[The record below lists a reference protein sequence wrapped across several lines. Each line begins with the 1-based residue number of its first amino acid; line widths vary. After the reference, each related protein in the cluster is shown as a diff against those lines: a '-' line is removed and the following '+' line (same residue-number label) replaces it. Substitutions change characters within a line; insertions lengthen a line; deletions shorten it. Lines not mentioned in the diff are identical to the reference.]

1 MEQRKTIANKY
12 AHLGLGVPKAIEI
25 ACIKRSSYYYRP
37 NNKRKGKPCSTH
49 TFRTDGN
56 RVDND
61 VVLESIYDLIRPEYH
76 DYGYHVVTQLLKR
89 EGFVIN
95 AKKVY
100 RIMKQ
105 SHLLHPPT
113 RRSAGQPRQRIKYL
127 VPPLIRP
134 FATIEADIKYVN
146 IHEQNK
152 NAYLLTFLCTFSRYA
167 LAWRLD
173 YTMKATHVN
182 GLIKEL
188 LNHPYIRQ
196 YSKSQEFRI
205 RIRTDNGPQFIAKLL
220 AEELQK
226 NQIDHEF
233 IHPATPQEN
242 AHIESFHNTLSRLVC
257 NRNIFRNL
265 DHAITV
271 FSEFYETY
279 NNTRVMESL
288 LYHSPKDFLIHW
300 ENDQI
305 AIIRDKNKKQIFIFR
320 EKPVLCSDTGS
331 PLEDYCF
338 QNKINTF
345 KTELLTHSEIS
356 PI

>member
-1 MEQRKTIANKY
+1 MEQRKAIANRY
-12 AHLGLGVPKAIEI
+12 AHLGLGVQRAIDL
-25 ACIKRSSYYYRP
+25 ASIKDSTYYYHP
-37 NNKRKGKPCSTH
+37 NNKFKGKPCSTY
-49 TFRTDGN
+49 TFRTDGK

-61 VVLESIYDLIRPEYH
+61 VVLQCIFDLISPEYH
-76 DYGYHVVTQLLKR
+76 DYGYHTVTQLLKR
-89 EGFVIN
+89 GGFVIN

-100 RIMKQ
+100 RMMKQ
-105 SHLLHPPT
+105 SNLLHPPT
-113 RRSAGQPRQRIKYL
+113 RRSAGQPRQRIQYL
-127 VPPLIRP
+127 VPPLVRP

-152 NAYLLTFLCTFSRYA
+152 NAYLLTLLCTFSRYA
-167 LAWRLD
+167 LAWSLD
-173 YTMKATHVN
+173 YTMKAIHVN

-188 LNHPYIRQ
+188 LNHPYIRK
-196 YSKSQEFRI
+196 YSKSQDFKI

-226 NQIDHEF
+226 NHIEHEF

-242 AHIESFHNTLSRLVC
+242 AHIESFHSTVTKLVC
-257 NRNIFRNL
+257 NRNVFRNL

-271 FSEFYETY
+271 FSEFYEAY

-288 LYHSPKDFLIHW
+288 LYHSPKDFLIQW

-305 AIIRDKNKKQIFIFR
+305 AIKRNKNNKQIFFFKEESILDS
-320 EKPVLCSDTGS
+320 ELSS
-331 PLEDYCF
+331 SLEEYCV

-345 KTELLTHSEIS
+345 KPELFVHPEIS
-356 PI
+356 PV

>member
-12 AHLGLGVPKAIEI
+12 AHLGLGVQKAIDL
-25 ACIKRSSYYYRP
+25 ASIKRSTYYYHP

-49 TFRTDGN
+49 TYRTDGKN
-56 RVDND
+56 VDNAI
-61 VVLESIYDLIRPEYH
+61 VLQCIYDLISPEYH

-105 SHLLHPPT
+105 SNLLHPPT
-113 RRSAGQPRQRIKYL
+113 RRSTGKPRLRINYI
-127 VPPLIRP
+127 VPPLISP

-146 IHEQNK
+146 IHLQNK

-167 LAWRLD
+167 LAWNLD
-173 YTMKATHVN
+173 YTMKATQVN
-182 GLIKEL
+182 SLLKEL
-188 LNHPYIRQ
+188 LNHPYICK
-196 YSKSQEFRI
+196 YSKSHDFKI

-226 NQIDHEF
+226 NQIEHEF

-242 AHIESFHNTLSRLVC
+242 AHIESFHSTVSRLVC

-265 DHAITV
+265 DHATTV
-271 FSEFYETY
+271 FFEFYEAY

-288 LYHSPKDFLIHW
+288 LYNSPNDFLNLW
-300 ENDQI
+300 ENNQI
-305 AIIRDKNKKQIFIFR
+305 AIKKDKNDKQIFFFK
-320 EKPVLCSDTGS
+320 EKPVQHLEHSS
-331 PLEDYCF
+331 PSEDFCV

-345 KTELLTHSEIS
+345 KPQLLTQSEIS

>member
-12 AHLGLGVPKAIEI
+12 AHLGLGVQKAIDL
-25 ACIKRSSYYYRP
+25 AGIKRSTYYYHP
-37 NNKRKGKPCSTH
+37 NNKRKGKTFSTH
-49 TFRTDGN
+49 TFRTDGKK
-56 RVDND
+56 VDND
-61 VVLESIYDLIRPEYH
+61 VVLQCINELISPEYH
-76 DYGYHVVTQLLKR
+76 DYGYHIVTQLLKR
-89 EGFVIN
+89 GGFIIN

-105 SHLLHPPT
+105 NHLLHAPT

-167 LAWRLD
+167 LAWSLD

-182 GLIKEL
+182 ELIKEL

-196 YSKSQEFRI
+196 YSKSQDFNI
-205 RIRTDNGPQFIAKLL
+205 RIRTDNGPQFIAKIL

-242 AHIESFHNTLSRLVC
+242 AHIESFHSTVSKLVC
-257 NRNIFRNL
+257 NRNVFRNL
-265 DHAITV
+265 DHAITI
-271 FSEFYETY
+271 FSDFYQTY
-279 NNTRVMESL
+279 NNTRVMENL
-288 LYHSPKDFLIHW
+288 LYYSPKDFLIQW
-300 ENDQI
+300 ENDRI
-305 AIIRDKNKKQIFIFR
+305 VINRDKNNKQIFFFR
-320 EKPVLCSDTGS
+320 EKPVLSIAPGS
-331 PLEDYCF
+331 PLEDYCV

-345 KTELLTHSEIS
+345 KTKLLTHNEIS
-356 PI
+356 PT